1 MIPGK
6 TIVLILCT
14 VLFSVLG
21 QLLLKAGAQQLSGL
35 GRLEFILAAA
45 HDVRILS
52 GLAAFVASTV
62 CWLHVLRFAP
72 LSRTYGLTSLTYVLV
87 PLASVHLFGE
97 QFRRLHGVG
106 TLLILTGVA
115 LMLSGD

>member
-35 GRLEFILAAA
+35 GRLEFLVAALRSTHVLA
-45 HDVRILS
+45 
-52 GLAAFVASTV
+52 GLAAWTASTL
-62 CWLHVLRFAP
+62 CWLYVLRVAP
-72 LSRTYGLTSLTYVLV
+72 LSRAYGLTSLTYVLV
-87 PLASVHLFGE
+87 LLGSVHLFGE
-97 QFRRLHGVG
+97 RMRALHLVG
-106 TLLILTGVA
+106 SGAIVIGITCLLA
-115 LMLSGD
+115 AN